1 MLISLFSLEHRLALL
16 LNLEFSIKVFSLI
29 INSAHEICPS
39 VTTGS
44 QCSSPLFFLL
54 EGIFL
59 IKMRDKM
66 IHFSVSVI
74 KDLKTEMIGS
84 N

>member
-1 MLISLFSLEHRLALL
+1 MLSSLSLEHRLALF
-16 LNLEFSIKVFSLI
+16 LNLEEFPLEVFSLI
-29 INSAHEICPS
+29 IVTAHEICPS

-66 IHFSVSVI
+66 NSF
-74 KDLKTEMIGS
+74 
-84 N
+84 